1 MPGPRRPRTRGPRAR
16 GHPRDRPP
24 TPPARGARRRASC
37 SAVRLRASRVSSY
50 RDPTDATQ
58 ASVHTVRTEADVGGW
73 MLDQPLATSEFFV
86 VDTETN
92 GRMGEDCELTEVG
105 AVLVG
110 GGELHDR
117 YESLVGVRAPLSRS
131 IQRFTGITQAMV
143 DEAPAA
149 EVVLTDVIEQL
160 RGRVLVGHNLAF
172 DRRVLRQACERAGIE
187 WPNPPGLC
195 TVALARRFAPLARQ
209 RKLAALASALG
220 VEVEVTHRAL
230 ADAETCA
237 RVFCALFP
245 KLCAHAV
252 TVRDA
257 TAALRPLRPGRSRA
271 GSTDGGR
278 AGARRARATPSVD
291 VSGLPDE
298 PGVYLFR
305 NAEGQVLYV
314 GKSVA
319 LRTRVRSHFRGE
331 TSAWTAQAAVVD
343 FEATQSE
350 LGALVLES
358 RLIRRHAPPG
368 NVRLKHQDRYV
379 YLRCRFDVSY
389 PVLEVAAEPAAGH
402 AVTIGPL
409 RSRAAAVELMEQLN
423 SLFGLRHCG
432 RRLKLRPWAS
442 AYGQMGRCMSPC
454 LGDLDPNAYRRKL
467 DEALALFRGDGP
479 SALLEHLDEQMRAA
493 AREERFERAA
503 WLKRRRARLEVLLDR
518 LGGVVRATH
527 AAPRLVRAPH
537 PSDPA
542 RGDLFWIL
550 EGRIADWAPLG
561 DDAPERTAEALRRCA
576 AGTAPHVPPDEIAE
590 VRIASTWVA
599 AHDPPVLALD
609 PAPSESALSRFLRR
623 MD

>member
-149 EVVLTDVIEQL
+149 EVVLPDVIEQL

-209 RKLAALASALG
+209 RKLAALAAPLG
-220 VEVEVTHRAL
+220 VEGEVTHRAL
-230 ADAETCA
+230 ADAETCV
-237 RVFCALFP
+237 RVFCALSP
-245 KLCAHAV
+245 KLCAHAL

-257 TAALRPLRPGRSRA
+257 CAALRPLRKGAGRRA
-271 GSTDGGR
+271 GATDGGR
-278 AGARRARATPSVD
+278 AGARRARATPTVD
-291 VSGLPDE
+291 VSALPDE

-305 NAEGQVLYV
+305 NA
-314 GKSVA
+314 
-319 LRTRVRSHFRGE
+319 
-331 TSAWTAQAAVVD
+331 
-343 FEATQSE
+343 
-350 LGALVLES
+350 
-358 RLIRRHAPPG
+358 
-368 NVRLKHQDRYV
+368 
-379 YLRCRFDVSY
+379 
-389 PVLEVAAEPAAGH
+389 
-402 AVTIGPL
+402 
-409 RSRAAAVELMEQLN
+409 
-423 SLFGLRHCG
+423 
-432 RRLKLRPWAS
+432 
-442 AYGQMGRCMSPC
+442 
-454 LGDLDPNAYRRKL
+454 
-467 DEALALFRGDGP
+467 
-479 SALLEHLDEQMRAA
+479 
-493 AREERFERAA
+493 
-503 WLKRRRARLEVLLDR
+503 
-518 LGGVVRATH
+518 
-527 AAPRLVRAPH
+527 
-537 PSDPA
+537 
-542 RGDLFWIL
+542 
-550 EGRIADWAPLG
+550 
-561 DDAPERTAEALRRCA
+561 
-576 AGTAPHVPPDEIAE
+576 
-590 VRIASTWVA
+590 
-599 AHDPPVLALD
+599 
-609 PAPSESALSRFLRR
+609 
-623 MD
+623 